1 MPPPPPS
8 FWISPSNYSSSPLCP
23 RNFTGP
29 FFFSQIHLFPS
40 IFVCVHLPPH
50 HLCESIIW
58 LLHHFPPFSVF
69 SFVTP
74 DRLSSV
80 STSLSPP
87 VSLLYPSLH
96 SEFLLANCSGV
107 EAHRSSPLMLTLLHD
122 SCWRNPTGTR
132 RTGGARGGE
141 RLRQRDGMR
150 GQGKTKEG
158 RREREMATEPFHTIK
173 VSGGA
178 LELLENE
185 WLVKQLC
192 ELLI

>member
-1 MPPPPPS
+1 MRPPPCHSGSLHLITLHLLSTLEISLDRSS
-8 FWISPSNYSSSPLCP
+8 FPRSIYFLQSLYAFTFLPITSARASSDSS
-23 RNFTGP
+23 TT
-29 FFFSQIHLFPS
+29 S
-40 IFVCVHLPPH
+40 
-50 HLCESIIW
+50 
-58 LLHHFPPFSVF
+58 PPFVF
-69 SFVTP
+69 SLATP
-74 DRLSSV
+74 DRLSSA

-141 RLRQRDGMR
+141 RLRQRDGRR

-158 RREREMATEPFHTIK
+158 RERER
-173 VSGGA
+173 
-178 LELLENE
+178 
-185 WLVKQLC
+185 WLQSLFMQ
-192 ELLI
+192 